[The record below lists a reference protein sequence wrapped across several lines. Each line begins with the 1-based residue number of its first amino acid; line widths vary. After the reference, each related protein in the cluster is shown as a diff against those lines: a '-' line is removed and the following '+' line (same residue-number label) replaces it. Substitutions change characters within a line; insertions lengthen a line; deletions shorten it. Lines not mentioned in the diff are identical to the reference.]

1 MTLKTDNGKIA
12 YLTIITAIVVTTFIL
27 LTVYCD
33 NTIMRGVIL
42 ARDSEGEVYI
52 VDPRCSCGKCDSDI
66 WYFYGDDG
74 SLKKV
79 VTPLQS
85 NYTFIKVRFNKNHY
99 NRKTKT
105 FTFGSYSET
114 FNRVFSKDFHMNSV
128 DANGFKVYEELD
140 SGYERK
146 RWLSILYWLIWGI
159 LSGLFFLLPLMH
171 IRPSKDFFSE
181 LMKYASYADE
191 YESTNLSFKDDKLQV
206 YLAVSPEEVHFLE
219 VYYKEDRVAND
230 VYVLSDG
237 TLKHIIKDE
246 FYWIKRATKSILPT
260 FKNKMVDSKIERIF

>member
-1 MTLKTDNGKIA
+1 MTLKTDNGKVSYFIITI
-12 YLTIITAIVVTTFIL
+12 TIIVITFVLISA
-27 LTVYCD
+27 
-33 NTIMRGVIL
+33 NTSMKSAIL

-52 VDPRCSCGKCDSDI
+52 VNTEWSCGKCDSDI

-74 SLKKV
+74 SLKKI
-79 VTPLQS
+79 TAPLQS
-85 NYTFIKVRFNKNHY
+85 DYTFIKVRFNKNHY

-159 LSGLFFLLPLMH
+159 LSGLFILLPLVH
-171 IRPSKDFFSE
+171 IRPSKKFFAE

-191 YESTNLSFKDDKLQV
+191 YKLTKLYFNDDKLSV
-206 YLAVSPEEVHFLE
+206 NLAVSPKEVCFSE
-219 VYYKEDRVAND
+219 IYYKKNKVVYH
-230 VYVLSDG
+230 VYVSSNGSLSNVEG
-237 TLKHIIKDE
+237 SE
-246 FYWIKRATKSILPT
+246 FYWVKRATKSILPA